1 VRLEAELYDYCV
13 AKGPLPE
20 KLARVFMSQILTGP
34 LLPHARV
41 HVDTTTCHFSRVPLP
56 CKRAQKYSLM
66 GSSFGPAHSPI
77 PSQAAQRPD
86 SCTSP
91 LAGDG
96 AVRWAIRCG
105 FLAQTRGIAQGPQA

>member
-1 VRLEAELYDYCV
+1 MRLEAELYDYCV

-56 CKRAQKYSLM
+56 CARAKVL
-66 GSSFGPAHSPI
+66 F
-77 PSQAAQRPD
+77 D
-86 SCTSP
+86 
-91 LAGDG
+91 
-96 AVRWAIRCG
+96 G
-105 FLAQTRGIAQGPQA
+105 FLFRPSAQPHPQPSCPAS